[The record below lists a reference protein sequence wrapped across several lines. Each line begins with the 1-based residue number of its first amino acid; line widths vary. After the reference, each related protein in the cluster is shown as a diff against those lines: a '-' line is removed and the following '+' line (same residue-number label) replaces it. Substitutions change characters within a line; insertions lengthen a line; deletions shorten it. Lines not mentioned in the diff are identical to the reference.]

1 MPMSASTGPGMT
13 CSMLLSTEAN
23 GLSEPLCLD
32 FFATRLAWTARA
44 PYRFRF
50 TAARRARFAARRLR
64 AAALARGPVFGFAP
78 PPPPFLFPPFPP
90 APGFGGPDGG
100 GEPPPA
106 LGGPP
111 GPPLDEAPGGAS
123 T

>member
-23 GLSEPLCLD
+23 GLSEPLWLD
-32 FFATRLAWTARA
+32 FFATRLASTARA

-78 PPPPFLFPPFPP
+78 PPPPLLFPPFPP
-90 APGFGGPDGG
+90 APPGGVGPAGG

-106 LGGPP
+106 LGVPP
-111 GPPLDEAPGGAS
+111 
-123 T
+123 